1 MESRL
6 KKKLILITAITFA
19 VPFIILSSAFTV
31 YFFTIAYL
39 QDGQLFLYDLPIINV
54 ILTYGISISL
64 IVSLIVGSIFFI
76 VLRRK
81 FSKEE
86 AITISFQDRIKD
98 KAKIEID
105 ELQKLFKLNKP
116 DFYTKLLEWVERF
129 EFEIDG
135 DYILT
140 NDDTFLDAAIDSLVE
155 MQEEWKKKIE
165 RKNL

>member
-31 YFFTIAYL
+31 YFFNIAYL

-54 ILTYGISISL
+54 ILTYGMGIAL
-64 IVSLIVGSIFFI
+64 TVSLIVGSIFFI
-76 VLRRK
+76 ILRRK
-81 FSKEE
+81 YSKEE

-98 KAKIEID
+98 RAKIEID
-105 ELQKLFKLNKP
+105 ELQKLFKLNKTA
-116 DFYTKLLEWVERF
+116 FYTKLLEWVERF

-140 NDDTFLDAAIDSLVE
+140 NDDTILDAAIDSLVE
-155 MQEEWKKKIE
+155 MQEEWKKK
-165 RKNL
+165 

>member
-6 KKKLILITAITFA
+6 KKKLILITLLTFA

-31 YFFTIAYL
+31 YFFSIADL

-54 ILTYGISISL
+54 IILGMVVWGIISL
-64 IVSLIVGSIFFI
+64 IVSLIFFI
-76 VLRRK
+76 ILLRK
-81 FSKEE
+81 YSKEE

-98 KAKIEID
+98 RTKIEID
-105 ELQKLFKLNKP
+105 ELRKLFKLDKTA
-116 DFYTKLLEWVERF
+116 FYTKLLEWVERF

-140 NDDTFLDAAIDSLVE
+140 NDDTILDEAIDSLEE
-155 MQEEWKKKIE
+155 MQKEWRKK
-165 RKNL
+165 

>member
-6 KKKLILITAITFA
+6 KKKLILITAITFT

-31 YFFTIAYL
+31 YFFNIAYL

-155 MQEEWKKKIE
+155 MQEEWKKK
-165 RKNL
+165 

>member
-6 KKKLILITAITFA
+6 KKKMILITAITFA

-31 YFFTIAYL
+31 YFFNIAYL

-140 NDDTFLDAAIDSLVE
+140 NDDTILDAAIDSLVE
-155 MQEEWKKKIE
+155 MQEEWKKK
-165 RKNL
+165 